1 MRFAYSWLLDYLG
14 NIHCSADFLVDKLS
28 SIGIEAQ
35 LLPSLREEYGD
46 SFVVAKVEEVK
57 PHPRADKLVICD
69 VFDGCAVSKVV
80 CGAPNVRKGML
91 TVLAKEGSVVPKSG
105 TTISRVSI
113 RGEESCGMLCS
124 LSELDVSAEDS
135 SGIVD
140 LSGFDVGEI
149 FFPADK
155 IIEITI
161 TPNRGD
167 CLGIYG
173 IARELA
179 AAGVG
184 ALKQF
189 PAANLGDLHSDV
201 SPIDVEM
208 RCDGAFAGR
217 VIRSVKNGECPPRLI
232 MDRLMSSGIKLVS
245 CVVDILNYVMLLLN
259 RPMHVYDMDALGGNL
274 LIGKSAPQEK
284 IKALNGKIYELTTDD
299 IVVKDSGGTVHCLAG
314 IMGAEVSACA
324 RATKDI
330 FLESAWYDPVT
341 IAVSSRVHNVSTE
354 AAHRFSR
361 HVDLGTIKAGLDL
374 ATSLVLQY
382 CGGKPCASVESSRN
396 VDLPDVTIDFR
407 VSSIARICNVSIA
420 EERVAGI
427 LESLGFSVGR
437 SDDEKLWKVKVP
449 SWRVLDVKS
458 EIDLVEEV
466 IRIHGYDDIRME
478 EVGPPC
484 SGGSSCENTSHLEQK
499 MRTSMLSSGLTEVV
513 TWSFLASS
521 VAEKFGFSVDDMR
534 IENPISNQFDVMRPT
549 ILANLLQVSADNQA
563 CGSESVSI
571 FEMGDIYLSIDRSE
585 HVVCALRSGNF
596 LPKNLHSEI
605 RGFDFFDVKSDVEQ
619 LLVQFGVSE
628 DDLRYVPSSGRSYMH
643 PGRSADIYLRD
654 VLCGYVG
661 EVHPEIIEFLKLK
674 HSAVCFEVFT
684 ESIKRYSPAEKKS
697 GFCVNKYQPVKRDF
711 AFVLDKT
718 VSAATLVDSIKS
730 IRNVEEVRVF
740 DVYNG
745 DGISE
750 NKTSIAVSVVI
761 SSREGT
767 MTEDDIKSVSDDI
780 ILSVER
786 KTSGKLRLDYE
797 L

>member
-1 MRFAYSWLLDYLG
+1 MRFAYSWLLDYVG
-14 NIHCSADFLVDKLS
+14 DVQCSADFLVDKLS

-35 LLPSLREEYGD
+35 LLPSLRDEYGD
-46 SFVVAKVEEVK
+46 SFVVAKVEEVR

-69 VFDGCAVSKVV
+69 VFDGCTVSKVV

-105 TTISRVSI
+105 AVISRVSI

-124 LSELDVSAEDS
+124 LNELGVSAEDS

-173 IARELA
+173 VARELA

-184 ALKQF
+184 TLKQF
-189 PAANLGDLHSDV
+189 PAVDFDGLNQDV

-208 RCDGAFAGR
+208 RCDGVFSGR
-217 VIRSVKNGECPPRLI
+217 VIRSIKNGECSPRLI

-245 CVVDILNYVMLLLN
+245 CVVDILNYVMLLFN
-259 RPMHVYDMDALGGNL
+259 RPMHVYDMGALEGNL
-274 LIGKSAPQEK
+274 LVGKSCSREK
-284 IKALNGKIYELTTDD
+284 IKALNGKVYELTTED
-299 IVVKDSGGTVHCLAG
+299 IVVKDSGGSVHCLAG
-314 IMGAEVSACA
+314 IMGAEVSACT
-324 RATKDI
+324 RVTEDI
-330 FLESAWYDPVT
+330 FLESAWYDP
-341 IAVSSRVHNVSTE
+341 IAIAMSSRVHNLSTE

-361 HVDLGTIKAGLDL
+361 HVDSGTIKAGLDL

-382 CGGKPCASVESSRN
+382 CGGKPCASVSSSSN
-396 VDLPDVTIDFR
+396 ADFPDTTIDFR
-407 VSSIARICNVSIA
+407 VDSIKRICNVFISQ
-420 EERVAGI
+420 ERVAEI
-427 LESLGFSVGR
+427 LESLGFLICR
-437 SDDEKLWKVKVP
+437 DDERLWKVKVP

-478 EVGPPC
+478 EVVPS
-484 SGGSSCENTSHLEQK
+484 SGNSNSCESTSYLEQK
-499 MRTSMLSSGLTEVV
+499 MRVTMLSLGLTEVV
-513 TWSFLASS
+513 TWSFMASG
-521 VAEKFGFSVDDMR
+521 VVEKFGFSADDMR

-571 FEMGDIYLSIDRSE
+571 FEMGDVYLSIDRSE
-585 HVVCALRSGNF
+585 QVVCGVRSGNF
-596 LPKNLHSEI
+596 LPKNLHSEV
-605 RGFDFFDVKSDVEQ
+605 RGFDFFDAKGDVEQ
-619 LLVQFGVSE
+619 LLAQFGVSE

-643 PGRSADIYLRD
+643 PGRTADIYLRD

-674 HSAVCFEVFT
+674 HPAVCFELLT
-684 ESIKRYSPAEKKS
+684 ENIKGYSPMETKS

-718 VSAATLVDSIKS
+718 VSAAALVDSIKF
-730 IRNVEEVRVF
+730 IKNVEEVRVF

-745 DGISE
+745 DGIPE

-761 SSREGT
+761 SSKEGT
-767 MTEDDIKSVSDDI
+767 MTEEDIKSVSDDI